1 MRSTTGSEGQRKEEG
16 AETEE
21 EEKMSA
27 EEAKREAF
35 AGNIDDTW
43 AIKERSRPLGV
54 STGHPRS
61 FSQ

>member
-54 STGHPRS
+54 SAGHPRS